1 MIRTLT
7 LFQKLLLA
15 NENILY
21 FYNDGT
27 NTVQLTA
34 TAMDFFS
41 VDTIRSQTSNEF
53 EITANLMTFNGA
65 ETTLD
70 NTDTTKTFLHTS
82 KQYFDLG
89 LSAGVTVDPVLRLDD
104 QGDVYFNTGFGTG
117 TFTGVKV
124 FDGDLKEFEL
134 ADVRILTE
142 KVTLTKGTVNNGGS
156 NIYDVGT
163 NNGAKTVVVAEDSVT
178 GSREF
183 FEFGIIDNN
192 TDVFHT
198 EYGNIRTGDQLID
211 VSFEL
216 TGTNFVRLNF
226 TIGSTVP
233 NGNNVVVTIVSNV
246 TKG

>member
-1 MIRTLT
+1 
-7 LFQKLLLA
+7 
-15 NENILY
+15 
-21 FYNDGT
+21 
-27 NTVQLTA
+27 
-34 TAMDFFS
+34 
-41 VDTIRSQTSNEF
+41 
-53 EITANLMTFNGA
+53 MTFNGA

-117 TFTGVKV
+117 TFTFGVKV

-134 ADVRILTE
+134 SFFDVRILTE
-142 KVTLTKGTVNNGGS
+142 KVTLTKGTNNGGS

-163 NNGAKTVVVAEDSVT
+163 NNGAKTVVAEDSVT

-211 VSFEL
+211 VSLNLLEL
-216 TGTNFVRLNF
+216 IL
-226 TIGSTVP
+226 SD
-233 NGNNVVVTIVSNV
+233 
-246 TKG
+246 